1 MTLDLFFERL
11 WQQYLA
17 VTPSAQSIH
26 SLLGGGAPI
35 VNDHIAVR
43 SFNFPNS
50 GVEAFA
56 KHLLAMGYEKGGSY
70 HFANKHLDAAHYE
83 HSDPTVPKVF
93 ISELQVAS
101 LSPQAQDIVQRL
113 TGQVS
118 DELYQRPEV
127 FFSGRPWQ
135 LSYSDYQALLAESE
149 YAAWL
154 AAYGYR
160 ANHFTVSVNQLAGY
174 DSLQAVNQKL
184 IAAGFTLNS
193 VGGEIK
199 GSPEVLLE
207 QSATMAD
214 QTEVVFSDSKH
225 SIPSCFYEFALRYA
239 KPDGEL
245 YSGFVEASADKIFSS
260 TDNLS

>member
-1 MTLDLFFERL
+1 MTLDLFFDRL

-70 HFANKHLDAAHYE
+70 HFAKKHLDAAHYE

-239 KPDGEL
+239 KSDGEL